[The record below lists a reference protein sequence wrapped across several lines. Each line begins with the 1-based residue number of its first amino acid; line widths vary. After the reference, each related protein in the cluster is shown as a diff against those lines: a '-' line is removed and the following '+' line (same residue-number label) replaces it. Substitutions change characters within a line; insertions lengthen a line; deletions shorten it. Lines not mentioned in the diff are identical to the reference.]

1 MPRPA
6 ASCRPKSPPG
16 AVCARRNEPT
26 ETSGPPLTAAATAVA
41 ADRNRMVSCWL
52 VNRAAGTRRA
62 ARTRRLTSMHGLT
75 IRWSLTGGPEGVE
88 DALRAYVEATSHG
101 RYSGRKD
108 LRFKTWRMRDGE
120 WFEGC
125 YVFETPGARATFER
139 DFRAAAAGSPSS
151 QIIGS
156 APVLIEPC
164 EIVAVAEG
172 ASGFIESASF
182 G

>member
-1 MPRPA
+1 
-6 ASCRPKSPPG
+6 
-16 AVCARRNEPT
+16 
-26 ETSGPPLTAAATAVA
+26 
-41 ADRNRMVSCWL
+41 
-52 VNRAAGTRRA
+52 
-62 ARTRRLTSMHGLT
+62 MHGLT
-75 IRWSLTGGPEGVE
+75 VRWSLTDAPEGVE
-88 DALRAYVEATSHG
+88 DALRAYVEATSHS
-101 RYSGRKD
+101 RFSGKKG

-125 YVFETPGARATFER
+125 YVFETPGAREAFER
-139 DFRAAAAGSPSS
+139 DFRAATTGSPSS